1 MRIQIPADIEF
12 SKRIKAKLKNEIK
25 AGELQRVAAK
35 YPKGVIRVARHLSG
49 DNPVLKCAVCNGQGK
64 AICSFTIDI
73 DFKLNLP
80 ISFIDNNISDHTD
93 C

>member
-1 MRIQIPADIEF
+1 MRIEIPTDIEF

-25 AGELQRVAAK
+25 AGELKRVATK
-35 YPKGVIRVARHLSG
+35 YPEGVIRVARHLLG

-73 DFKLNLP
+73 DFILNLP
-80 ISFIDNNISDHTD
+80 ISYHR
-93 C
+93 